1 MAARNGE
8 LNAAGGLL
16 VEVVT
21 ETVGTISRSTLDS
34 WVRSNNMSVTAVI
47 DRNPAT
53 NRAFAVLGRRE
64 TWYIVDL
71 RTMRIARKISG
82 DTSGANS
89 VMILNSTVDATLALL
104 RM

>member
-1 MAARNGE
+1 M
-8 LNAAGGLL
+8 
-16 VEVVT
+16 T
-21 ETVGTISRSTLDS
+21 ETLGTVSRSTLDG
-34 WVRSNNMSVTAVI
+34 WVRSNTMSVTAVI
-47 DRNPAT
+47 DRTPMT

-71 RTMRIARKISG
+71 RTMRIARKILG

-89 VMILNSTVDATLALL
+89 VTILNSTVDATLALL